1 MAQRFC
7 QTCGAELEADAGFCA
22 LCGAS
27 TTPSGTATV
36 SLGES
41 TTLPETPVYR
51 TNAPQPAGYIE
62 NLPAPSLDPAFI
74 PQQRTAEFQQVE
86 PAPKTSSG
94 GKAKAIV
101 AVVIAAAIVV
111 GAGGGIAIAA
121 NVSNAKQSAD
131 TAETSGS
138 GSETSSS
145 AVQTTVNSSASGSG
159 SAGSSSAGD
168 STASASGNSAS
179 ASGSSATSSASSASP
194 AQQSTVGKVHTEQV
208 LRDTAQDFATVYWTN
223 VGADGA
229 GYVEMTNWRE
239 RCLAYVAAGTSLY
252 SEISGGSLDAEDIAV
267 SATANSVD
275 GNVVNVTVNVAANRE
290 NHVSGWEK
298 QITHTYTMDI
308 TLNDEDMVTG
318 FVSHYTDPET
328 GYTSSLAH

>member
-86 PAPKTSSG
+86 PAPKASSG

-101 AVVIAAAIVV
+101 AIVIAAAIVV

-138 GSETSSS
+138 GSAASNSS
-145 AVQTTVNSSASGSG
+145 AQTTVNSSASGSG
-159 SAGSSSAGD
+159 STGSSSAGD
-168 STASASGNSAS
+168 STASASG
-179 ASGSSATSSASSASP
+179 SSATSSASGASS